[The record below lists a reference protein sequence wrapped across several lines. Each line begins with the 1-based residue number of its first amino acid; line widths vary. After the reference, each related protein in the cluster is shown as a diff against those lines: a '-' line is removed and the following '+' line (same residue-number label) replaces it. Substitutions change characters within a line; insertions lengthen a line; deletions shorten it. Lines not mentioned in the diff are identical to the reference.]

1 LVKRY
6 SYAKLTKRTSS
17 SDVMTGTPLTYWDY
31 IKLDTIQALQS
42 EHQTDC
48 YDEIMFIAV
57 HQHFEF
63 WFAQVIRD
71 LREII
76 RRLRL
81 TPPEIAS
88 GTALL
93 HRCNIEFRLA
103 TQGFEV
109 LKTLP
114 RESFLAFRAALQH
127 ASGLQSVQ
135 FTIIELLVG
144 RTAEQLYH
152 HLIRGPGM
160 RDFLDKYG
168 GPDSLLA
175 RVLREVE
182 RTGNLRQ
189 NYDRLASFTASDQ
202 LSALE
207 QELVTLDRQLF
218 DWRRHHAETAAHVLG
233 GDFSKSAGTVG
244 NLHSCRDNLEIGKR
258 HTQRYFADLEAKLA
272 SMRDISS

>member
-1 LVKRY
+1 
-6 SYAKLTKRTSS
+6 
-17 SDVMTGTPLTYWDY
+17 MTGTPLTYWDY

-233 GDFSKSAGTVG
+233 GTSASQPARSATYTLAATTLRLENVTPSATLPTLKPNSLPCGTY
-244 NLHSCRDNLEIGKR
+244 LPRRKLD
-258 HTQRYFADLEAKLA
+258 DLQAHCY
-272 SMRDISS
+272 